1 MPSERQY
8 ELVYIVAPTATDAE
22 VESLQQEF
30 DELIGSLGGSVEETD
45 VWGRRKLAYEIGHF
59 NEGIYIVQLINGPAE
74 MVSELGR
81 RLRVRDQVLRHMTV
95 RVDEDLR
102 KARRATE
109 RRKAAVARRREAKG
123 LPPVEEKD
131 EDDTSTE
138 AAAPASEAAT
148 SAPEAGAS
156 ESDGAASAAAPAA
169 ESAGADEPAT
179 DTDAAPA
186 ESSDGET
193 ATEESEKAPEVSN
206 EK

>member
-30 DELIGSLGGSVEETD
+30 DELIEKLGGGVEETD

-81 RLRVRDQVLRHMTV
+81 RLRVRDQVLRYMTV

-102 KARRATE
+102 KSRRTTE
-109 RRKAAVARRREAKG
+109 RRKATVARRREARG
-123 LPPVEEKD
+123 LPPVVEVKD
-131 EDDTSTE
+131 ESKSAAETE
-138 AAAPASEAAT
+138 APVPEVPAAEPEPAAAPATE
-148 SAPEAGAS
+148 
-156 ESDGAASAAAPAA
+156 AAPAK
-169 ESAGADEPAT
+169 P
-179 DTDAAPA
+179 
-186 ESSDGET
+186 SDDGVGS
-193 ATEESEKAPEVSN
+193 EESEKAPEVSN
-206 EK
+206 EEE